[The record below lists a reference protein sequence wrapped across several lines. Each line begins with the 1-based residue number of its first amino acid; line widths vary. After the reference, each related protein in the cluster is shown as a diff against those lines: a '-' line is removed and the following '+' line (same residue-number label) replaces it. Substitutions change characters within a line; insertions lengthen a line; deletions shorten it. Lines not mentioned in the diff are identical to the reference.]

1 MPGRD
6 FAFGFRLPFLA
17 ILISILLVG
26 CSEPSKSVSSRWLN
40 QTTTSIVAQTDTDG
54 GKDQVQSVIA
64 ILTTFLRMTDVPT
77 LASMVPEKGLLV
89 VPYGV
94 RPSSQNGLRGESLNY
109 ELEAL
114 LKNTN
119 PEIVAYDLSRPKH
132 VGLVVKGLN
141 RVRVRPPRSGTILF
155 TDLTYVSLDQSENE
169 VWQITMVSPD
179 TTGVL
184 ARAIQKAPFEMISES
199 YKAEILPATPREVI
213 SKVAKLLNQ
222 GDAAT
227 LAAMVSDHGLALTP
241 YGLVT
246 RETGLKGDVMLK
258 TLTEL
263 FRGAETRVIA
273 YDLSEEGRIGLAIR
287 GLKRTEVQPAIGD
300 RVTMT
305 SLAFMALK
313 LDDEGNWRLWLI
325 APDSYGFL
333 AAAMYDPPFER
344 WK

>member
-1 MPGRD
+1 MAGRHL
-6 FAFGFRLPFLA
+6 FFGFRLPCLA

-40 QTTTSIVAQTDTDG
+40 QTTTSIVAQSDTDRSQ
-54 GKDQVQSVIA
+54 DRVQSVIA
-64 ILTTFLRMTDVPT
+64 ILTTFLRMADVPT
-77 LASMVPEKGLLV
+77 LASMVPEKGLVV

-94 RPSSQNGLRGESLNY
+94 TTTGSNGLRGESLVH

-114 LKNTN
+114 LKNTT
-119 PEIVAYDLSRPKH
+119 PEIVAYDLSGPKH
-132 VGLVVKGLN
+132 VGLVVMGLN

-155 TDLTYVSLDQSENE
+155 TDMTYVSLDQSEDGE
-169 VWQITMVSPD
+169 WQITMVAPD
-179 TTGVL
+179 TSGGL
-184 ARAIQKAPFEMISES
+184 AKAIQKPPFEMVSEP

-213 SKVAKLLNQ
+213 SEVAKLLNK
-222 GDAAT
+222 GDAAK
-227 LAAMVSDHGLALTP
+227 LAAMVSDQGLAITP

-246 RETGLKGDVMLK
+246 RETGLKGDGMLK
-258 TLTEL
+258 TMTEL
-263 FRGAETRVIA
+263 FKGAETRVIA

-287 GLKRTEVQPAIGD
+287 GLKRTEIQPAIGD

-313 LDDEGNWRLWLI
+313 LDDQGNWRLWLI

-333 AAAMYDPPFER
+333 AQAMYKAPFER
-344 WK
+344 WR